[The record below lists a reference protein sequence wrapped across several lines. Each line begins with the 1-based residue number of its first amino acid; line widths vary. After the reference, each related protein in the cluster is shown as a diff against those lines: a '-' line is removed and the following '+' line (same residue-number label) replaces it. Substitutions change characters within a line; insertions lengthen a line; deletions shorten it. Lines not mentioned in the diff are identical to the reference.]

1 MNNFP
6 VELKNLASI
15 KEINLQSFIRDINFK
30 RGAMILSGGYARQ
43 NFYSIIASKLYDINQ
58 KGFCFWAHRYAKTD
72 RMLKLIFDFL
82 NDKGEKYLIMTYTNN
97 QEYVGDNSLSMQDDE
112 SIEEYY
118 TRMWGNVK
126 EDSKTFYVKEYKC
139 FDKANYDKYPKEMF
153 PEVVFEGENKNSG
166 TAYLISEFNYL
177 TENIKIED
185 LCTLFKQTT
194 QGMGESEKCTY
205 CKRPGHRL
213 IELKNDFESLL
224 PSTIKKTNEITYI
237 IAKLKYPYIVS
248 LKA

>member
-1 MNNFP
+1 M
-6 VELKNLASI
+6 
-15 KEINLQSFIRDINFK
+15 
-30 RGAMILSGGYARQ
+30 
-43 NFYSIIASKLYDINQ
+43 
-58 KGFCFWAHRYAKTD
+58 
-72 RMLKLIFDFL
+72 
-82 NDKGEKYLIMTYTNN
+82 
-97 QEYVGDNSLSMQDDE
+97 
-112 SIEEYY
+112 
-118 TRMWGNVK
+118 K